1 MGEGT
6 RGGQELEGTES
17 VGAPKAGEPKRDTGV
32 STAGGKLRAHRVLE
46 QGPALKDP
54 RVWVT
59 GSRDP

>member
-17 VGAPKAGEPKRDTGV
+17 VESPKSREPKRDTGA
-32 STAGGKLRAHRVLE
+32 STAGGKLRDNRVLE
-46 QGPALKDP
+46 QAPALKDP
-54 RVWVT
+54 KVWVT